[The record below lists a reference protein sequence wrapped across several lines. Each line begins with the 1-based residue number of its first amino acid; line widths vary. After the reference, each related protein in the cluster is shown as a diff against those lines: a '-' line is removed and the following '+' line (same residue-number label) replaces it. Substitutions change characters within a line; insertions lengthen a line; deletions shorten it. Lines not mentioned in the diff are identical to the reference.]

1 MTKENF
7 EYLILRNNNTYE
19 VIIGLEVH
27 AQVTSNSKLFSSS
40 STKFGAEPNTQVS
53 LVDAAFPG
61 MLPVINEF
69 CVKQAIKT
77 GIGLKARINKRS
89 VFDRKNYFYAD
100 LPQGYQIS
108 QYKDPIV
115 GEGSV
120 VLDLPLG
127 EKTIGI
133 ERLHLEQDA
142 GKSIHDIDPQNT
154 LEIGRASCRERV

>member
-1 MTKENF
+1 MSKKHSD
-7 EYLILRNNNTYE
+7 YIIKRNQNNYE
-19 VIIGLEVH
+19 VVIGLEVH
-27 AQVTSNSKLFSSS
+27 AQISSQSKLFSSS
-40 STKFGAEPNTQVS
+40 ATKFGAEPNTQVS

-69 CVKQAIKT
+69 CIKQAVKT
-77 GIGLKARINKRS
+77 GLGLKAKINKRS
-89 VFDRKNYFYAD
+89 IFDRKNYFYAD

-120 VLDLPLG
+120 ILDLPLG

-142 GKSIHDIDPQNT
+142 GKSIHDIDPKI
-154 LEIGRASCRERV
+154 L

>member
-1 MTKENF
+1 MSKDKQEF
-7 EYLILRNNNTYE
+7 LISRNNNNYE

-69 CVKQAIKT
+69 CIKQAIKT
-77 GIGLKARINKRS
+77 GIGLKAKINNKS

-108 QYKDPIV
+108 QYKI
-115 GEGSV
+115 SYS
-120 VLDLPLG
+120 
-127 EKTIGI
+127 
-133 ERLHLEQDA
+133 R
-142 GKSIHDIDPQNT
+142 
-154 LEIGRASCRERV
+154 